1 MSCMRHTQH
10 KHYSAIDLQT
20 TASVK
25 SASNATC
32 HVQGQQS
39 SFGMAEAGAGGAPM
53 PSLGEGQ
60 GQQAKDQAK
69 QSDANPYRQ
78 AMFAQLSS
86 YQTAQQKPTWQAQTC
101 AIPLHPFLADMH
113 CPYCY

>member
-1 MSCMRHTQH
+1 MRYTQH
-10 KHYSAIDLQT
+10 KRYLAIDLQT

-78 AMFAQLSS
+78 AMFAQPSS
-86 YQTAQQKPTWQAQTC
+86 LPNRSAEACLTSSD
-101 AIPLHPFLADMH
+101 LRHSLASLLG
-113 CPYCY
+113 